1 MIGFAS
7 ARAHLLHHARFYI
20 AAFLGLVIWLLL
32 QIVPLSVLPPP
43 LPILLAGDAFF
54 AIYLVLTM
62 LLALYEAPSR
72 MRQRASVEDE
82 GFGLIAGMT
91 LVAVALSIGSIF
103 ILLNRSGGE
112 VSRIG
117 LWLSVAN
124 VPLGWLTLHMAASFH
139 YAHLYYA
146 RVDDK
151 DGKKRDA
158 GGLKFPG
165 GGDPIMWDF
174 LYFSFVVGMTAQ
186 VSDVQTLT
194 TEVRRL
200 TLFHGIVSFFFNTVL
215 LALAVNI
222 VVAQAH

>member
-1 MIGFAS
+1 MFERVRG
-7 ARAHLLHHARFYI
+7 HLLHHARFYI
-20 AAFLGLVIWLLL
+20 AAFLGFVIWLLL
-32 QIVPLSVLPPP
+32 QIFPLSVLPPP

-112 VSRIG
+112 ITRIG
-117 LWLSVAN
+117 LLLSVAN

-165 GGDPIMWDF
+165 GGDPVMWDF
-174 LYFSFVVGMTAQ
+174 LYYSFVVGMTAQ

-200 TLFHGIVSFFFNTVL
+200 TLVHGIVSFFFNTVL

-222 VVAQAH
+222 VVAQAQ